1 LNDQHTYGNY
11 NGDDIRRYLEGKMSP
26 EEMHR
31 IEKAALDDP
40 FLSDAMEGFQLSG
53 TAAVKEDLDELR
65 DRLAERTSETE
76 KNRFVWWRIAAML
89 VLVLGA
95 SIAAWYLAKPV
106 AETNTLA
113 KNEEL
118 RPLPHIDT
126 TVTPQL
132 FKDTTTTIKRNDQ
145 SAGIVQSIPQAEKI
159 KADSPKKLSTGTTD
173 QLADAIEE
181 KSAKDI
187 SPVVI
192 EKASIDKDK
201 PVNGNAQTAPKAS
214 EIVSSGATSKNEIAQ
229 ASKEKKMDVRS
240 VDARKSEAMASA
252 PSARTTGSVPGFYY
266 KGRVTDDQN
275 KPVPYASIRISNAA
289 GKGTYTDVQGRF
301 SIVSSDSI
309 LQADILSVGYNT
321 KRTTLT
327 ATSGI
332 TVIQLQ
338 ASSSALNEV
347 VVSGY
352 GKKRANKDDEQ
363 IDSVEA
369 NKPLP
374 FAEPADGWS
383 LFEIYIKNNLR
394 IPLHQDL
401 PAYKGAVTISFYV
414 DPDNG
419 RLSDFRVE
427 KSIGTNYDKEAIR
440 VLKEGPPW
448 DVFNSDSKVRA
459 SYTILF

>member
-1 LNDQHTYGNY
+1 LNDQLTYGNY

-40 FLSDAMEGFQLSG
+40 FLADAMEGFQLSG
-53 TAAVKEDLDELR
+53 SGTTKEDLDELR
-65 DRLAERTSETE
+65 SRLRERTREAD
-76 KNRFVWWRIAAML
+76 KNRFVWWRMAAML

-95 SIAAWYLAKPV
+95 SIAAWYLAKPI
-106 AETNTLA
+106 AETSTLA

-126 TVTPQL
+126 TVTPQR
-132 FKDTTTTIKRNDQ
+132 FKNTTATIKRKDE
-145 SAGIVQSIPQAEKI
+145 SAGIALSVPQAQKL
-159 KADSPKKLSTGTTD
+159 KADTPNRLSAVTTA
-173 QLADAIEE
+173 QLAAANEE

-192 EKASIDKDK
+192 EKESIDKDK
-201 PVNGNAQTAPKAS
+201 PVTGNVRSLPKAS
-214 EIVSSGATSKNEIAQ
+214 EIAPSGATSKIEMPQ
-229 ASKEKKMDVRS
+229 ASKEKKMDARS
-240 VDARKSEAMASA
+240 ADAPKSEAMPSA
-252 PSARTTGSVPGFYY
+252 PSAMATGSVPSFYY

-289 GKGTYTDVQGRF
+289 GKGTYTDVQGQF

-309 LQADILSVGYNT
+309 LQADILSVGYT
-321 KRTTLT
+321 SKRTTLT
-327 ATSGI
+327 ARSNLAI
-332 TVIQLQ
+332 IQLHP
-338 ASSSALNEV
+338 SSSALNEV

-363 IDSVEA
+363 IDSVES
-369 NKPLP
+369 NKSLP
-374 FAEPADGWS
+374 FAEPTDGWS

-394 IPLHQDL
+394 IPVHQDFL
-401 PAYKGAVTISFYV
+401 ASKGAVTISFYV

-427 KSIGTNYDKEAIR
+427 KSFGTIYDKEAIR

-448 DVFNSDSKVRA
+448 DVFNTDGKVRT

>member
-1 LNDQHTYGNY
+1 MNDQHTYGNY

-40 FLSDAMEGFQLSG
+40 FLADAMEGYQLSG
-53 TAAVKEDLDELR
+53 TGTIKEDLDELR
-65 DRLAERTSETE
+65 SRLTE
-76 KNRFVWWRIAAML
+76 KTRETGKNWFVWWRIAAML

-95 SIAAWYLAKPV
+95 SIAAWYLEKPV

-126 TVTPQL
+126 AATPQL
-132 FKDTTTTIKRNDQ
+132 FIDTTVTIKRNDH
-145 SAGIVQSIPQAEKI
+145 AADIVQSVPQSGKI
-159 KADSPKKLSTGTTD
+159 KAGTPITLPAGSAD
-173 QLADAIEE
+173 QLADAREE
-181 KSAKDI
+181 KSAKAFA
-187 SPVVI
+187 PVSI
-192 EKASIDKDK
+192 EKEPLEKDK
-201 PVNGNAQTAPKAS
+201 PINTNVRSLPKAS
-214 EIVSSGATSKNEIAQ
+214 DIASSGPSSKNEIAQ
-229 ASKEKKMDVRS
+229 PSKDKKMDARGAAPS
-240 VDARKSEAMASA
+240 VSEAA
-252 PSARTTGSVPGFYY
+252 PTVPFVITTGSVPSFYF

-275 KPVPYASIRISNAA
+275 NPVPYASIRISDAA

-309 LQADILSVGYNT
+309 LQADILSVGYT
-321 KRTTLT
+321 SKRTTLT
-327 ATSGI
+327 ARSNLAI
-332 TVIQLQ
+332 IQLQ
-338 ASSSALNEV
+338 PSSSALNEV

-352 GKKRANKDDEQ
+352 GKKRVNKVDEQ
-363 IDSVEA
+363 IDSVES
-369 NKPLP
+369 NKSLP
-374 FAEPADGWS
+374 FAEPTDGWS

-394 IPLHQDL
+394 VPVHQDF
-401 PAYKGAVTISFYV
+401 PASKGAVTISFYV

-427 KSIGTNYDKEAIR
+427 KSIGTIYDKEAIR

-448 DVFNSDSKVRA
+448 DVFNTDGKVRT